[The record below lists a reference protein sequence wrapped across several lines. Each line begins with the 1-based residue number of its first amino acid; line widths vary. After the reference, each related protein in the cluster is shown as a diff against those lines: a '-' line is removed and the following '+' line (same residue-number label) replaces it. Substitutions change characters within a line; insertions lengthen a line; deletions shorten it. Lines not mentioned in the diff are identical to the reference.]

1 MFVDVIF
8 TVMEGI
14 VVFFPMLT
22 PKPPHDESTT
32 FPKVGLPNTKQT
44 QTVQQHS
51 ASLEEVGHAV
61 YRTVPRALQQAA
73 LRCDNVSL
81 FVTEKKRSL

>member
-1 MFVDVIF
+1 MFVCITF

-14 VVFFPMLT
+14 VVFCPMLT
-22 PKPPHDESTT
+22 PKPPSTT

-61 YRTVPRALQQAA
+61 YHTMPRALQQAA

-81 FVTEKKRSL
+81 FVTELLVSEKP